1 MHGLSASA
9 MAMVIRPRMTRLAL
23 KHVLDNIIL
32 NCHWTSTRGT
42 SCRHTLSHPPAQ
54 LRIDIVDVALNND
67 QCLPCYC
74 ARWRE
79 RRRGRRPHRGFCAG
93 IYVQPPLLGGLRN
106 RLLRRRQELLSS
118 IIPWRICSI
127 WTLRKFC
134 LRQELKR
141 MRK

>member
-1 MHGLSASA
+1 
-9 MAMVIRPRMTRLAL
+9 MAIVIRPRVTRLAL

-32 NCHWTSTRGT
+32 NCHWTSTRLSRDT
-42 SCRHTLSHPPAQ
+42 SCRHAPSHLPAQ
-54 LRIDIVDVALNND
+54 LRRGIDIVDVALNND
-67 QCLPCYC
+67 QCLLCYC

-79 RRRGRRPHRGFCAG
+79 LRRGQRPRRGFCAG
-93 IYVQPPLLGGLRN
+93 IYVQPPLLGGLLN
-106 RLLRRRQELLSS
+106 RLLRRGQKLLST